1 MKKKAVVT
9 VGISASGKSTWA
21 SLQDAKVIER
31 DNIRRQILM
40 DKSGL
45 TYSEN
50 MWSKWKFNKENEQ
63 MVTKEYDNKLALYS
77 DAGLDII
84 CADTNLNPVYR
95 KLLIQKL
102 EALGYEVEVKLFPI
116 DFLEAVKRDEKR
128 RDTTGRLVLYTQY
141 KQFLEFMSVKKYV
154 PDITKPKA
162 IMVDI
167 DGTLAHMNGQ
177 RKPFDWD
184 KVGVDDLD
192 EHVANLVQLY
202 SNAGYSIIIMTGR
215 DGCSVRETL
224 KWLDKH
230 RVKGDIMFMRAAGD
244 MRKDVVV
251 KSELFW
257 ENVAPNYNVKF
268 VIDDRLS
275 VVRMWN
281 EIGLKCFCVGHPDN
295 EF

>member
-1 MKKKAVVT
+1 MRAVVT

-21 SLQDAKVIER
+21 NKQDAMVIER

-40 DKSGL
+40 DNIGL

-50 MWSKWKFNKENEQ
+50 MWSKWKFNKGNEQ
-63 MVTKEYDNKLALYS
+63 EVSDKYDNKLAMYS
-77 DAGLDII
+77 DVGADII
-84 CADTNLNPVYR
+84 CADTNLNPKYR
-95 KLLIQKL
+95 NLLIQKL
-102 EALGYEVEVKLFPI
+102 EALGYEVEIKAFPI

-128 RDTTGRLVLYTQY
+128 RDTVGRLVLYTQY
-141 KQFLEFMSVKKYV
+141 KQFLEFMPTKKYV

-167 DGTLAHMNGQ
+167 DGTLAHMNGK
-177 RKPFDWD
+177 RKPFEWD

-192 EHVANLVQLY
+192 EHVATLVQLY

-215 DGCSVRETL
+215 DGCSVEETS

-244 MRKDVVV
+244 TRKDVVV

-257 ENVAPNYNVKF
+257 ENVAPNYNVHF

-275 VVRMWN
+275 VVRLWN
-281 EIGLKCFCVGHPDN
+281 EIGVKCFCVGHPDN